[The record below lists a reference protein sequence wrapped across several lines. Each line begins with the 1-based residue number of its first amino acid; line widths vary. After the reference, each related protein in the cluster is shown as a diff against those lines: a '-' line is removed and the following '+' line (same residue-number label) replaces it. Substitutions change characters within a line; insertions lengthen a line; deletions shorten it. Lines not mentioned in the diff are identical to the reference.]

1 MFLVRRERL
10 VICTV
15 RGEHILY
22 NVMKRLSYLA
32 LLLGGCLA
40 MGCSD
45 SDSPTIP
52 VAETIKI
59 EYVSTDNQLVKP
71 SSANGFGARLVSN
84 TYENGVGSM
93 TFASAVTAIGERAF
107 WNCTTLRAIALPLRV
122 RSINDEAF
130 SGCENL
136 EGLTIPPSVMDIGD
150 SAFAYCNNLEVF
162 NGKFATIDGRC
173 LIIGRTLVAFAPDG
187 LTTYTIADGV
197 TEIGGGAFEGAQS
210 LASVGIPATVSDIDE
225 RAFAYCLSL
234 DNITIPSGVTEL
246 DPSTFEGC
254 SSLATVIL
262 PSTLREIDAR
272 VFYGCSA
279 LQDIYCRAATP
290 PEIATGTFDAMLPT
304 AKIYVP
310 TASLSAYQS
319 ARNWE
324 NYAEHIE
331 GYEFE

>member
-1 MFLVRRERL
+1 
-10 VICTV
+10 
-15 RGEHILY
+15 
-22 NVMKRLSYLA
+22 MKYLSYCIV
-32 LLLGGCLA
+32 LLGLCA
-40 MGCSD
+40 MVRCSD
-45 SDSPTIP
+45 SDSPAIP

-59 EYVSTDNQLVKP
+59 EYVSTDNQIVKP
-71 SSANGFGARLVSN
+71 ASANGFGARLVSN
-84 TYENGVGSM
+84 SYENGVGTIS
-93 TFASAVTAIGERAF
+93 FASAVTAIGERAF

-130 SGCENL
+130 SGCGNL
-136 EGLTIPPSVMDIGD
+136 EGLTIPPSVVDIGD

-162 NGKFATIDGRC
+162 NGKYSTMDGRC

-254 SSLATVIL
+254 SALATVLL
-262 PSTLREIDAR
+262 PATLREIDAR
-272 VFYGCSA
+272 VFYGCTA
-279 LQDIYCRAATP
+279 LQDIYCRASTP
-290 PEIATGTFDAMLPT
+290 PEIATGTFDYMSPT
-304 AKIYVP
+304 AVIYVP
-310 TASLSAYQS
+310 TSAVEAYKS

-324 NYAEHIE
+324 NYASHIE